1 MEIFE
6 RHDYPGEVFYNKE
19 VIGTT
24 CCNSLIPVFTLQDSL
39 NRTTFFYSKKIEN
52 TNSYLY
58 YKPSISQVNTA
69 SRKFDDFL
77 YYFCHGYSPLRFR
90 FKVGGEDNSVVIT
103 GNSVLDEQGN
113 ILSILTYKQEFLTS
127 DLNVSLIEDSRGN
140 LNYNALVLIVSTEF
154 TINPIY
160 KNLYKKFYKE
170 VIEMAI
176 VKNVDVLLVSKDKI
190 DEKLFKNSFKIEIN
204 NINTLNELLN
214 DEIGNILFEE
224 EEVEEETLPF

>member
-6 RHDYPGEVFYNKE
+6 RHNYPGEVFYNKE
-19 VIGTT
+19 VIGTS

-39 NRTTFFYSKKIEN
+39 NRTSYFYSKKIGN

-58 YKPSISQVNTA
+58 YKPSISEIYSTTRRFEE
-69 SRKFDDFL
+69 SLD
-77 YYFCHGYSPLRFR
+77 YFCYGYSPLKYR
-90 FKVGGEDNSVVIT
+90 FKTGGVDHSVVVT
-103 GNSVLDEQGN
+103 GNSILDEQGD
-113 ILSILTYKQEFLTS
+113 ILSILTFKQEFLTS
-127 DLNVSLIEDSRGN
+127 DLNISLVEDSRGK
-140 LNYNALVLIVSTEF
+140 LNHDALVLIVSTDF

-170 VIEMAI
+170 VIEKAI
-176 VKNVDVLLVSKDKI
+176 DKNVDVLLLSKDKI
-190 DEKLFKNSFKIEIN
+190 DERLFKNSFKLEID

-224 EEVEEETLPF
+224 EELPF

>member
-6 RHDYPGEVFYNKE
+6 RHNYPGEVFYNKE

-24 CCNSLIPVFTLQDSL
+24 CCNSLIPVFTLQDRF
-39 NRTTFFYSKKIEN
+39 NRTSYFYHKNIEN

-58 YKPSISQVNTA
+58 YKPSISVVNGG

-77 YYFCHGYSPLRFR
+77 DYFCYGYSPLRFR

-113 ILSILTYKQEFLTS
+113 ILSILTVKQEFITS
-127 DLNVSLIEDSRGN
+127 DLNADSIEDSRGN
-140 LNYNALVLIVSTEF
+140 LNHDALVLVVSTEF
-154 TINPIY
+154 TLNPIY

-170 VIEMAI
+170 VVEMAI
-176 VKNVDVLLVSKDKI
+176 DKNVDVLLVSKDKI
-190 DEKLFKNSFKIEIN
+190 DEKLFKNSFKLEIN

-224 EEVEEETLPF
+224 EEEESLPF

>member
-6 RHDYPGEVFYNKE
+6 IHNYPGEVFYNKE

-39 NRTTFFYSKKIEN
+39 NRNTNFYSKKIEN

-58 YKPSISQVNTA
+58 YKPTISEIHSTT
-69 SRKFDDFL
+69 RRFEDFL
-77 YYFCHGYSPLRFR
+77 DYFCYGYSPLRFR
-90 FKVGGEDNSVVIT
+90 FKIGGEDNSVVIT
-103 GNSVLDEQGN
+103 GNSVLDEQSN
-113 ILSILTYKQEFLTS
+113 ILSILTFKQEFLTS
-127 DLNVSLIEDSRGN
+127 DLDVSLIKDSRGK
-140 LNYNALVLIVSTEF
+140 LNHNALVLIVSTEF

-176 VKNVDVLLVSKDKI
+176 DRNVDVLLLSKSKI
-190 DEKLFKNSFKIEIN
+190 DEKLFKNSFKLEFN

-224 EEVEEETLPF
+224 EELLPF

>member
-6 RHDYPGEVFYNKE
+6 RHDYPGEVHYNKE

-24 CCNSLIPVFTLQDSL
+24 CCNSLIPVFTLQDRL
-39 NRTTFFYSKKIEN
+39 NRSSYSYHKNIEN
-52 TNSYLY
+52 TNSHLY
-58 YKPSISQVNTA
+58 YKPSISIVNGG
-69 SRKFDDFL
+69 SRKFEDFL
-77 YYFCHGYSPLRFR
+77 AYFCYGYSSLRFR
-90 FKVGGEDNSVVIT
+90 FKIGGEDNSVVVT

-113 ILSILTYKQEFLTS
+113 ILSILTFKQEFVPSTS
-127 DLNVSLIEDSRGN
+127 YLDVSSIEDSRGN
-140 LNYNALVLIVSTEF
+140 LNHDALVLVVSTEF

-170 VIEMAI
+170 VVEMAI
-176 VKNVDVLLVSKDKI
+176 DKNVDVLLVSKDKI

-224 EEVEEETLPF
+224 EEALLPF